1 MSKKPYQQWSVD
13 DVSNWLVTIHLS
25 NLVPVFERHDISGVT
40 LPYVDETFMKDRLR
54 MAKPAEVASLKGALA
69 HLLESA
75 EAQLQYPHRK
85 PIPRPPPQAQK
96 ATRPGEGGVMK
107 SPPVPMRQKSSTMP
121 NKKNFFVPTAEVQL
135 REPQLVIAPAQ
146 DLLDDHCKHSGWIKK
161 QGGSHKSCECVDV
174 FCCLLACFQPFGRD
188 FLYSVSYVCV
198 PVCTNLCTVCVHVC
212 TCMYAHMYMCMWC
225 LCVCVCVVCACCVC
239 VCVSLYMHVC

>member
-1 MSKKPYQQWSVD
+1 MHYTRKPNPFYATARYTLFQEGTKKDYFIDRRIMSKKPYQQWSVD

-146 DLLDDHCKHSGWIKK
+146 DLLDDVPFFLSGN
-161 QGGSHKSCECVDV
+161 
-174 FCCLLACFQPFGRD
+174 PRD
-188 FLYSVSYVCV
+188 DL
-198 PVCTNLCTVCVHVC
+198 
-212 TCMYAHMYMCMWC
+212 
-225 LCVCVCVVCACCVC
+225 
-239 VCVSLYMHVC
+239 